1 MSAFRHELKFIM
13 SPANAVVL
21 KKNLRALM
29 ALDPNANDQGYYMV
43 RSLYFDTLSGRAF
56 FDKLDG
62 VEFRRKYRI
71 RYYNS
76 NTDFIRLESKLKI
89 HDLSQKTQER
99 LDLTLANRLMD
110 RDTSLIDLTTDTVL
124 AKFALDMKLNDLR
137 PAVIVDYQRTA
148 FIHPSLDVR
157 ITFDEHIRSRIYDTA
172 LFNTE
177 FGSVPVLEPNEV
189 VLEVK
194 YDEII
199 PQTIAEIIKRVPM
212 IRQAVSKYA
221 YCYNK
226 K

>member
-13 SPANAVVL
+13 SPANAVIL

-29 ALDPNANDQGYYMV
+29 ALDPNANDHGYYMV

-71 RYYNS
+71 RYYNN

-99 LDLTLANRLMD
+99 LDLALAHRLMD
-110 RDTSLIDLTTDTVL
+110 RDTSLIDLRSDTVL

-177 FGSVPVLEPNEV
+177 YGSVPVMAPNEV

-199 PQTIAEIIKRVPM
+199 PQTIAEIIKQVPM

>member
-13 SPANAVVL
+13 SPSNAVVL

-29 ALDPNANDQGYYMV
+29 ALDPNANEHGYYMV

-99 LDLTLANRLMD
+99 LDLALAKRLMD
-110 RDTSLIDLTTDTVL
+110 RDTDGMDVSVDTVL
-124 AKFALDMKLNDLR
+124 AKFILDMKLNDLR

-157 ITFDEHIRSRIYDTA
+157 ITFDEHIRSRVYDTA

-177 FGSVPVLEPNEV
+177 FGSVPVMEPDEV

-199 PQTIAEIIKRVPM
+199 PQTIAEIIKQVPM